1 VQADCIEVGA
11 TIAYFGGDTT
21 QIVAELAAV
30 KPTVLPSV
38 PRIFEKVY
46 AVAMSMVPAVGEQAA
61 ADAIALGCGSA
72 RASRSAPTSSRV
84 RARRR

>member
-1 VQADCIEVGA
+1 MQADCIEVGA

-38 PRIFEKVY
+38 PRVFEKVY
-46 AVAMSMVPAVGEQAA
+46 AVAMSMVPAVASRRRRTPSRWV
-61 ADAIALGCGSA
+61 CGSA
-72 RASRSAPTSSRV
+72 RATM
-84 RARRR
+84 